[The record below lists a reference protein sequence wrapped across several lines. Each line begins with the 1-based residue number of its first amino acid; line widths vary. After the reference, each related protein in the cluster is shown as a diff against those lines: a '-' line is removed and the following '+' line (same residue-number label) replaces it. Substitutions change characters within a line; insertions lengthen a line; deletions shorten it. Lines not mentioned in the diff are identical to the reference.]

1 MKRKVIEI
9 ILVII
14 GITAIGFPVISKFVN
29 SYTETTVISN
39 YQEDIN
45 KLTEEQKEEEL
56 RKAQEYNDEISQ
68 EGIVDISLDK
78 KKDGEDSGYVS
89 YLNVLN
95 IGNAIGYIN
104 IPKLNVNLPIY
115 HGISESVLQTGV
127 GHLQGTS
134 LPIGG
139 QGTHAVLAGHTGL
152 ASNKIFDDLEKLAI
166 GDRFYIYVLNKTL
179 EYEVDDI
186 KVVKPEAVDAIERN
200 PEKDYVTL
208 ITCTPY
214 MVNSHRLLVRG
225 VRVEPS
231 DDATSQTS
239 DSQMNNIQNIN
250 NLKNRKKR
258 EMLLIITIF
267 VIATIFLILW
277 ITRGKEN
284 KEEKNSEQ
292 NSER

>member
-9 ILVII
+9 ILIII
-14 GITAIGFPVISKFVN
+14 GISAIGFPVISKFVN

-78 KKDGEDSGYVS
+78 KKNEEDKGYVS

-104 IPKLNVNLPIY
+104 IPKLDVNLPIY
-115 HGISESVLQTGV
+115 HGISENVLQTGV

-152 ASNKIFDDLEKLAI
+152 ASNKIFDDLDKMVI
-166 GDRFYIYVLNKTL
+166 GDKFYIYVLGKTL

-186 KVVKPEAVDAIERN
+186 KVVKPEVVDAIERN
-200 PEKDYVTL
+200 PEEDYVTL

-225 VRVEPS
+225 TRVETL
-231 DDATSQTS
+231 DNVTNQTS
-239 DSQMNNIQNIN
+239 DSQLNNLQNIN
-250 NLKNRKKR
+250 NLKNKKKR

-277 ITRGKEN
+277 IARGKEN
-284 KEEKNSEQ
+284 KEEKNSER